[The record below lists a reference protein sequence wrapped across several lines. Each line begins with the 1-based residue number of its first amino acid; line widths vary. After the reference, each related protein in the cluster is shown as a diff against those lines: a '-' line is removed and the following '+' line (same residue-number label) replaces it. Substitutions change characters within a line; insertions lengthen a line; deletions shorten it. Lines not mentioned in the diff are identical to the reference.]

1 MGNGRC
7 YDNRFESVLLFRA
20 RSNTL
25 QLGDRNRFS
34 GGEVRCELCRLER
47 EDLGHFILRCPEMLG
62 VRRRDLLEEIGGEEE
77 REQLGKLL
85 FMESR
90 IEEVKKMLGDMW
102 RLRGCLIARNRRERE
117 ERPLAGLES

>member
-1 MGNGRC
+1 
-7 YDNRFESVLLFRA
+7 
-20 RSNTL
+20 
-25 QLGDRNRFS
+25 
-34 GGEVRCELCRLER
+34 
-47 EDLGHFILRCPEMLG
+47 MLG

>member
-1 MGNGRC
+1 
-7 YDNRFESVLLFRA
+7 
-20 RSNTL
+20 
-25 QLGDRNRFS
+25 
-34 GGEVRCELCRLER
+34 
-47 EDLGHFILRCPEMLG
+47 MLG

-77 REQLGKLL
+77 REQWKNCLL

>member
-1 MGNGRC
+1 
-7 YDNRFESVLLFRA
+7 
-20 RSNTL
+20 
-25 QLGDRNRFS
+25 
-34 GGEVRCELCRLER
+34 
-47 EDLGHFILRCPEMLG
+47 MLG

-77 REQLGKLL
+77 WEQLGKLL